1 MGVIYQHIKD
11 DEMPVLLRVCY
22 EENNHDMEQTA
33 HDLESIDMLLAV
45 MKAKSLIN
53 RNDAAK
59 AHAGAADANLMTLSE
74 TLFQDPKKQRRCRLC
89 RK

>member
-11 DEMPVLLRVCY
+11 DELPVLLRVCY

-33 HDLESIDMLLAV
+33 HDLQSIDMLLAV

-53 RNDAAK
+53 RNDRQRGYFSIQDFPKRKEAAV
-59 AHAGAADANLMTLSE
+59 
-74 TLFQDPKKQRRCRLC
+74 
-89 RK
+89 